1 MATAKEIKGQIT
13 SVKSTQK
20 ITRAMEMIA
29 ASKMRS
35 ARTRMEQA
43 RPFAECARQI
53 IRHVAKSHAEY
64 HHPYLTE
71 RPAKQIG
78 IILLST
84 DRGLCGGLNINL
96 FRLLTQDLI
105 KWQKAGIKVDIAI
118 IGQKGQNFAK
128 KCEVEILAAKAH
140 LDEKP
145 KITDVIGSVQVM
157 LDAYDDEKIDELY
170 LYGNAFVNTIKQTP
184 YQLKLL
190 PIEQTEDQHLDYY
203 WDYLYEPEAKPV
215 MDRLFKRYVESQVY
229 QGVVENIACEQ
240 AARMVAM
247 KNATDNAGD
256 VIDDLQLQHNK
267 ARQALITREL
277 AEIVSGADAVDS

>member
-1 MATAKEIKGQIT
+1 MATAKEIKSQIG

-29 ASKMRS
+29 ASKMRF
-35 ARTRMEQA
+35 ARNQMEAA
-43 RPFAECARQI
+43 RPYAECARQI

-64 HHPYLTE
+64 QHPYLTE
-71 RPAKQIG
+71 RPVKRVG
-78 IILLST
+78 VILIST

-96 FRLLTQDLI
+96 FRLLTQDLL
-105 KWQKAGIKVDIAI
+105 KWHGEKIDIDIAI

-128 KCEVEILAAKAH
+128 KCDVDILAAKSH

-145 KITDVIGSVQVM
+145 KVTDVIGSVRVM
-157 LDAYDDEKIDELY
+157 LDAYDEGKIDALY
-170 LYGNAFVNTIKQTP
+170 LYSNAFVNTIKQRP

-190 PIEQTEDQHLDYY
+190 PIEPAEDGNLDYY
-203 WDYLYEPEAKPV
+203 WDYLYEPEAKPT
-215 MDRLFKRYVESQVY
+215 MDRLFHRYVESQVY

-247 KNATDNAGD
+247 KNATDNAGE
-256 VIDDLQLQHNK
+256 VIKDLQLQYNK

-277 AEIVSGADAVDS
+277 AEIVSGADAIDG